1 MKMKRPEPS
10 KPIDSTVMRRLDA
23 LERLIN
29 DEYSGKPKVFEE
41 KTGVKMAQVGQW
53 FTGYRALRDKALRR
67 LEETTGKPEGWFDAQ
82 TISPPLLQNQSQF
95 FPPTVTFEPPPLS
108 ALAFELAERF
118 DRLTVKETRLEAL
131 NACLALLEARAAQ
144 SRPTV
149 LKQSNGA
156 DVQRPPENSTG

>member
-67 LEETTGKPEGWFDAQ
+67 LEETTGKPEGWFDAAQ
-82 TISPPLLQNQSQF
+82 SITAALTAPMPTLQASGGPSPIAWGADLAAQLDSLQSLDARRAVYLECSGIIQRAKAAESSSAQPNQS
-95 FPPTVTFEPPPLS
+95 S
-108 ALAFELAERF
+108 R
-118 DRLTVKETRLEAL
+118 
-131 NACLALLEARAAQ
+131 NAA
-144 SRPTV
+144 
-149 LKQSNGA
+149 
-156 DVQRPPENSTG
+156 

>member
-1 MKMKRPEPS
+1 MKRPEPT

-29 DEYSGKPKVFEE
+29 NEYGGKPKAFEE

-67 LEETTGKPEGWFDAQ
+67 LEETTGKPEGWFDAHT
-82 TISPPLLQNQSQF
+82 TIPATTLPTQQASGGPTQF
-95 FPPTVTFEPPPLS
+95 S
-108 ALAFELAERF
+108 DYALDLAARF
-118 DRLTVKETRLEAL
+118 DRLTTKETRFEAL
-131 NACLALLEARAAQ
+131 AACVALLEARAAQ

-156 DVQRPPENSTG
+156 DVQRPPEKST